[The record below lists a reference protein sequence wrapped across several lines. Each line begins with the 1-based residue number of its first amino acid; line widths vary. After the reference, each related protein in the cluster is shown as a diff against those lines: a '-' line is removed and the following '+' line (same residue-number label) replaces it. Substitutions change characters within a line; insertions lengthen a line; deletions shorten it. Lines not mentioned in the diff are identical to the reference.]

1 MAITDRHGLPV
12 ALHVDSAR
20 PHEVKLVGKTLEGR
34 FLVTLPKRLIG
45 DKAYDSD
52 PLDAELGAYGIEM
65 IAPHRRGRKN
75 AKTQDGRPLRR
86 YRRRW
91 KVERFFAWLQC
102 YRRITTRWE
111 YHLHNFRGMVQIG
124 CILILLKSF
133 LG

>member
-12 ALHVDSAR
+12 ALHVDSAS
-20 PHEVKLVGKTLEGR
+20 PHEVKLVRKTLEGR
-34 FLVTLPKRLIG
+34 FLVQLPERIIG

-52 PLDAELGAYGIEM
+52 PLDAELAAFGIEM
-65 IAPHRRGRKN
+65 IAPHRTGRKRPT
-75 AKTQDGRPLRR
+75 TQDGRPLKR

-91 KVERFFAWLQC
+91 KVERLFAWLQC
-102 YRRITTRWE
+102 FRRITTRWE
-111 YHLHNFRGMVQIG
+111 YHLHNFRGMVQLG